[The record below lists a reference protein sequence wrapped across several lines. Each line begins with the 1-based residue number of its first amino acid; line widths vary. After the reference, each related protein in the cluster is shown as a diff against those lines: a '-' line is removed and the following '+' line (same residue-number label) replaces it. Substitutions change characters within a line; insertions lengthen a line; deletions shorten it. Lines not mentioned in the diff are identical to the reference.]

1 MKITKKIT
9 SIVLALL
16 LAVSAFAGLAITANA
31 ADLPNGNVTLVIHKY
46 AKAEG
51 ESAGTAGNGF
61 EIADTSALGVPVNNV
76 TFNIYK
82 VEYYKACFI

>member
-31 ADLPNGNVTLVIHKY
+31 ADLPDSVTLTIHKY
-46 AKAEG
+46 AIDENDNKNTYIG
-51 ESAGTAGNGF
+51 NDTSNTTGDTKTDVTGTAL
-61 EIADTSALGVPVNNV
+61 DGVVFSYV
-76 TFNIYK
+76 K
-82 VEYYKACFI
+82 EYAV